1 MIGNRLRVWERTALV
16 LFGVL
21 FLLLGALVEIRSAFQ
36 RERKTDFGVYA
47 RAAWAVRVGH
57 DLYRVEDDRGWHY
70 CYPSPFAIFMT
81 PLADPPEGETRAGF
95 LPFAVSVAVWYAFSL
110 GCVAFAVHR
119 LAAAILPDEPHG
131 TRRWWYAR
139 IVPVYVC
146 IGGIGYTLARG
157 QVNLLL
163 VAMIAGMFA
172 AVAAKHRFRA
182 GIWLGAAIALKV
194 IPAYLVL
201 YFLLKRDTRAIA
213 GVVASLI
220 VSLGVIPTV
229 LWGPQGAIDINRQLL
244 AVVLQ
249 PGATGE
255 GDQTR
260 AKELTNATATDSQSF
275 QAAIHNVLHPNLADR
290 PKVASPETRLAH
302 WAIGF
307 ALTALLVFAERRM
320 PTLSDADSLVILGG
334 LCAVML
340 HLTPVSHMHY
350 YALGLPLVAG
360 LWLRSLS
367 LRPGSLG
374 GDRSTRLALIAW
386 GVVTALPLFP
396 GEMFDAFRSFGIGT
410 AATIGL
416 LIFAACQLSTCKR
429 TRISKLHPCETTS
442 LRAA

>member
-21 FLLLGALVEIRSAFQ
+21 FLLLGAMVEIRSAFQ
-36 RERKTDFGVYA
+36 RDRKTDFGVYA
-47 RAAWAVRVGH
+47 RAAWAVRAGQ
-57 DLYRVEDDRGWHY
+57 DLYQVEDDRGWHY
-70 CYPSPFAIFMT
+70 CYPAPFAIFMA
-81 PLADPPEGETRAGF
+81 PLADPPEGETRTGY

-119 LAAAILPDEPHG
+119 LASAILPGEPHG

-172 AVAAKHRFRA
+172 AVAAKHRFRS

-229 LWGPQGAIDINRQLL
+229 LWGPQGAIDVNRQLL

-302 WAIGF
+302 WGIGF
-307 ALTALLVFAERRM
+307 ALTALLVFAGRRM

-367 LRPGSLG
+367 LHPGSLG

-386 GVVTALPLFP
+386 GAVTALPLFP
-396 GEMFDAFRSFGIGT
+396 GPTFDAFRSFGIGT

-416 LIFAACQLSTCKR
+416 LIFAACQICKCKR
-429 TRISKLHPCETTS
+429 AGISKLHPCETTS

>member
-21 FLLLGALVEIRSAFQ
+21 FLLLGAMIEIRSAFQ

-47 RAAWAVRVGH
+47 RAAWAVRAGQ
-57 DLYRVEDDRGWHY
+57 DLYQVEDDRGWHY
-70 CYPSPFAIFMT
+70 CYPAPFAIFMT
-81 PLADPPEGETRAGF
+81 PLADPPEGETRVGF

-119 LAAAILPDEPHG
+119 LASAILPDEPHG

-146 IGGIGYTLARG
+146 VGGIGYTLARG

-172 AVAAKHRFRA
+172 AAAAKHRFRA
-182 GIWLGAAIALKV
+182 GVWLGAAIALKV

-220 VSLGVIPTV
+220 ISLGVIPTV
-229 LWGPQGAIDINRQLL
+229 LWGPQGAIDVNRQLL

-275 QAAIHNVLHPNLADR
+275 QAAIHNLLHPNRADR
-290 PKVASPETRLAH
+290 PKVASSETRLAH

-307 ALTALLVFAERRM
+307 ALTGLLMFAGRRM

-360 LWLRSLS
+360 LWLRSLA

-374 GDRSTRLALIAW
+374 GNRSTRLAIIAW

-416 LIFAACQLSTCKR
+416 LIFAVCQLSTHKHA
-429 TRISKLHPCETTS
+429 RISNSLSSETAS

>member
-21 FLLLGALVEIRSAFQ
+21 FLLLGAMIEIRSAFQ
-36 RERKTDFGVYA
+36 RDRKTDFGVYA

-57 DLYRVEDDRGWHY
+57 DLYQVEDDRGWHY
-70 CYPSPFAIFMT
+70 CYPAPFAIFMA
-81 PLADPPEGETRAGF
+81 PLADPPEGETRTGY

-119 LAAAILPDEPHG
+119 LASAILPGEPHG

-182 GIWLGAAIALKV
+182 GVWLGAAIALKV

-213 GVVASLI
+213 GVFASLV
-220 VSLGVIPTV
+220 VSLGIIPTV

-275 QAAIHNVLHPNLADR
+275 QAAIHNLLHPNLADR

-307 ALTALLVFAERRM
+307 ALTALLVFAGRRM

-396 GEMFDAFRSFGIGT
+396 GETFDAFRSFGIGT
-410 AATIGL
+410 AATVGL
-416 LIFAACQLSTCKR
+416 LIFAACQICKCKR
-429 TRISKLHPCETTS
+429 AGISKLRPCETTC